1 MKQLIVLVLTLAF
14 YTLQIEAQSQESLT
28 LQECYQLARENYPL
42 IRQQGL
48 IETSSQ
54 YNIGNITTGNYPQMN
69 LSAQAT
75 YQTEVTHL
83 PIEVPGMQIPILDKD
98 QYQVYA
104 EINQKVFDGNKINKQ
119 VKIQEALGDIEQNQ
133 LEIQLYDLNKRVSQL
148 YFGILLIK
156 EQVGQNNLQEKDI
169 QLAMDQVQTRIQNGT
184 AIESDFLTLKAN
196 LLSIQQKT
204 TELIALKKAYYQ
216 MLGIFINRQL
226 SEEAILIKPQEGI
239 NPGGINRLEVDLF
252 DKQMSLLDLQSGL
265 LNNKVTPNVSLFARG
280 GYGKPGLNMLS
291 NEFEPYFL
299 GGVRLQWPIFN
310 FYTHKKEKEINQ
322 IEKDKLQTQKETFL
336 FNTKMEL
343 TQQNTEVDKY
353 RQLLVTDNDIIDS
366 YTKVKEASLFK
377 LENGT
382 IDVNDYI
389 RDVNQENKAIQ
400 NKLLHEIQLLMKLE
414 ELKITQGI

>member
-14 YTLQIEAQSQESLT
+14 STLQIEAQSPESLT

-48 IETSSQ
+48 IETASQ
-54 YNIGNITTGNYPQMN
+54 YTIGNITTGNYPRMN
-69 LSAQAT
+69 LNAQAT

-83 PIEVPGMQIPILDKD
+83 PIEVPGMEIPILDKD

-104 EINQKVFDGNKINKQ
+104 EINQKVFDGNKTNKQ
-119 VKIQEALGDIEQNQ
+119 VEIQKALGNIEQNQ

-169 QLAMDQVQTRIQNGT
+169 QLAMDQVKARIQNGT
-184 AIESDFLTLKAN
+184 AIESDFLSLKAN
-196 LLSIQQKT
+196 LLSIQQRT

-216 MLGIFINRQL
+216 MLGIFINKQL

-252 DKQMSLLDLQSGL
+252 DRQMSLLDLQSGL

>member
-1 MKQLIVLVLTLAF
+1 MKQLIALVLMLVFSAP
-14 YTLQIEAQSQESLT
+14 QIGAQSATSLT
-28 LQECYQLARENYPL
+28 LQECYRLARDNYPL

-48 IETSSQ
+48 IETASQ
-54 YNIGNITTGNYPQMN
+54 YTIGNIVTGNYPQMN

-83 PIEVPGMQIPILDKD
+83 PIEVPGMEVPILDKD

-104 EINQKVFDGNKINKQ
+104 EINQKVFDGNKIGKQ
-119 VKIQEALGDIEQNQ
+119 VKIQEALEDIEQNQ

-156 EQVGQNNLQEKDI
+156 EQVGQNSLQEKDI
-169 QLAMDQVQTRIQNGT
+169 QLAMDQVKARIQNGT

-196 LLSIQQKT
+196 LLAIQQKT
-204 TELIALKKAYYQ
+204 TELIALQKAYYQ
-216 MLGIFINRQL
+216 MLGIFINREL
-226 SEEAILIKPQEGI
+226 SEDTVFMKPSEGV
-239 NPGGINRLEVDLF
+239 NSGGINRLEVNLF
-252 DKQMSLLDLQSGL
+252 DRQMSLLDLQSGL
-265 LNNKVTPNVSLFARG
+265 LNSKVTPNVSLFARG
-280 GYGKPGLNMLS
+280 GYGKPGLKMLS
-291 NEFEPYFL
+291 NEFDSYFM

-343 TQQNTEVDKY
+343 TQQNIEVDKY
-353 RQLLVTDNDIIDS
+353 RQLLVTDNDIINS

>member
-1 MKQLIVLVLTLAF
+1 MKQLITFVLMMAFSVL
-14 YTLQIEAQSQESLT
+14 QVEAQSQESLT

-48 IETSSQ
+48 IETASQ
-54 YNIGNITTGNYPQMN
+54 YTIGNITTGNYPQMN
-69 LSAQAT
+69 LNAQAT

-83 PIEVPGMQIPILDKD
+83 PIEVPGMEIPILDKD

-104 EINQKVFDGNKINKQ
+104 EINQKVFDGNKIGKQ
-119 VKIQEALGDIEQNQ
+119 VKIQQALEDIEQNQ

-156 EQVGQNNLQEKDI
+156 EQVGQNNLQENDI
-169 QLAMDQVQTRIQNGT
+169 QLAMDQVKARIQNGT
-184 AIESDFLTLKAN
+184 AIESDFLSLKAN

-216 MLGIFINRQL
+216 MLGIFINKQL

-252 DKQMSLLDLQSGL
+252 DRQMSLLELQSGL

-343 TQQNTEVDKY
+343 TQQNIEVDKY
-353 RQLLVTDNDIIDS
+353 RQLLVADNDIINS